1 MTFSFLSFL
10 TSFLFTFLGLF
21 PVQHAMAVRTQ
32 RDTLLDFCH
41 GGGKPSVSHQLVNTF
56 FIGAS
61 DDVVEVDNRRVLQ
74 TTVGA
79 FLRRFKLIP
88 YFFLSRPVNAG
99 GFNMLFFILL
109 VPVVSVLLLFFF
121 ALDEV
126 FVWH

>member
-1 MTFSFLSFL
+1 M
-10 TSFLFTFLGLF
+10 
-21 PVQHAMAVRTQ
+21 QHAVAVRTQ

-41 GGGKPSVSHQLVNTF
+41 GGGKPSVSYQLVDAF
-56 FIGAS
+56 FIRAS

-88 YFFLSRPVNAG
+88 YFFLPHSINTGAL
-99 GFNMLFFILL
+99 NMGLFVFFVIFFF
-109 VPVVSVLLLFFF
+109 VFLLFFF
-121 ALDEV
+121 TLEGV

>member
-1 MTFSFLSFL
+1 M
-10 TSFLFTFLGLF
+10 
-21 PVQHAMAVRTQ
+21 QHAVAVRTQ

-41 GGGKPSVSHQLVNTF
+41 GGGKPSVSYQLVNTF

-61 DDVVEVDNRRVLQ
+61 DDVMEVDNRRVLQ

-88 YFFLSRPVNAG
+88 YFFLSHSINTG

-121 ALDEV
+121 VLDGV

>member
-1 MTFSFLSFL
+1 M
-10 TSFLFTFLGLF
+10 
-21 PVQHAMAVRTQ
+21 QHAVAVRTQ

-41 GGGKPSVSHQLVNTF
+41 GGGKPSVSYQLVDAF
-56 FIGAS
+56 FIRAS
-61 DDVVEVDNRRVLQ
+61 DDVMEVDNRRVLQ

-88 YFFLSRPVNAG
+88 YFFLSHSINTG

-121 ALDEV
+121 VLDGV

>member
-1 MTFSFLSFL
+1 M
-10 TSFLFTFLGLF
+10 
-21 PVQHAMAVRTQ
+21 QHAVAVRTQ

-41 GGGKPSVSHQLVNTF
+41 GGGKPPVSHQLVDTF

-99 GFNMLFFILL
+99 GLNMLFFIFL